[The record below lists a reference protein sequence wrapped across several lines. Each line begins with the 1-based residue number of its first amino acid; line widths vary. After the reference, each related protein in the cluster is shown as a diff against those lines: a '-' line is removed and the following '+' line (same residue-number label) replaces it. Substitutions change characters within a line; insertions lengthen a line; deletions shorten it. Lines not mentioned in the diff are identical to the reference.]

1 MTKMVC
7 ITVLASLMLFA
18 FGCADPDQRFEEPA
32 TTFKQPEVIPTIGM
46 PEAAEVD
53 RVEEMAMYRNMYRAH
68 LEKLVQYYMKTGDQ
82 MKLSWARSELKSFD
96 STPKYK
102 YIMEAIIADPD
113 LKAVDLIIEADE
125 LYEEAEKIYKD
136 ANALIVMVDKDKM
149 RLALSKYN
157 EIIGLYPTSDK
168 IDDAAYRA
176 GRIYDYFKDYNIAV
190 IYYQRAFQWNENTR
204 YPARSRAAYVMDRR
218 LNRKED
224 ALALYQLAFKYEK
237 QFPGNV
243 EYAKSRILELT
254 AGDKGLDNDTTAVPG
269 DGVEI
274 EDVEAPSGM

>member
-1 MTKMVC
+1 MSKMVC
-7 ITVLASLMLFA
+7 IAVLASLMLFA
-18 FGCADPDQRFEEPA
+18 FGCGEPDQRFQEPA
-32 TTFKQPEVIPTIGM
+32 SAFVEPQAPQTFMV

-53 RVEEMAMYRNMYRAH
+53 RVEEMAMYRNMYRAN
-68 LEKLVQYYMKTGDQ
+68 LEKLAEYYAKTGNQ

-102 YIMEAIIADPD
+102 YIMEAVIADPD
-113 LKAVDLIIEADE
+113 LKAIDLIVEADE
-125 LYEEAEKIYKD
+125 LYAEAEKIYKD
-136 ANALIVMVDKDKM
+136 ANALVVLVDKDKL

-176 GRIYDYFKDYNIAV
+176 GRIYDHFKDYNIAV
-190 IYYQRAFQWNENTR
+190 VYYQRAFQWNVNTR
-204 YPARSRAAYVMDRR
+204 YPARSRAAYIMDKR
-218 LNRKED
+218 LNQKED
-224 ALALYQLAFKYEK
+224 ALVLYQLAFKYEK
-237 QFPGNV
+237 HFPNNV
-243 EYAKSRILELT
+243 EYAKTRILELT

-274 EDVEAPSGM
+274 EDIEAPSGM

>member
-1 MTKMVC
+1 MSKMVC

-18 FGCADPDQRFEEPA
+18 FGCGNPDKRFQEPA
-32 TTFKQPEVIPTIGM
+32 DAFVEPEAPQTFMM

-53 RVEEMAMYRNMYRAH
+53 RVEEMAMYRNMYRSN
-68 LEKLVQYYMKTGDQ
+68 LEKLVQYYTKTGDQ

-113 LKAVDLIIEADE
+113 LEAVDLIIEADE
-125 LYEEAEKIYKD
+125 LYAEAEKIYKN
-136 ANALIVMVDKDKM
+136 ANALIVMVDKDKL
-149 RLALSKYN
+149 RLALNKYN

-176 GRIYDYFKDYNIAV
+176 GRIYDHFKDYNIAV
-190 IYYQRAFQWNENTR
+190 IYYQRAFQWNVNTR
-204 YPARSRAAYVMDRR
+204 YPARSRAAYIMDKR

-224 ALALYQLAFKYEK
+224 ALTLYQLAYKYEK
-237 QFPGNV
+237 QFPNNV
-243 EYAKSRILELT
+243 EYAKTRILELT

-269 DGVEI
+269 DGVKI
-274 EDVEAPSGM
+274 EDVETP